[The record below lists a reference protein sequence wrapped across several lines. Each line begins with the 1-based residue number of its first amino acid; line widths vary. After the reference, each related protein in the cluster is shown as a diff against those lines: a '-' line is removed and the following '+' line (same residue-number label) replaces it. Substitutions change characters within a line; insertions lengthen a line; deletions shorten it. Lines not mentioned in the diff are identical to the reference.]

1 MQKGAAA
8 VVQVLIK
15 WVGLP
20 AEMSSW
26 EDYTVLKD
34 RFPDAIIW
42 SPDAAREGEC
52 HDPGRMIGLGDQ
64 QRKY

>member
-8 VVQVLIK
+8 VVQELIK

-42 SPDAAREGEC
+42 SPDAARGGENVMTQ
-52 HDPGRMIGLGDQ
+52 GA
-64 QRKY
+64 